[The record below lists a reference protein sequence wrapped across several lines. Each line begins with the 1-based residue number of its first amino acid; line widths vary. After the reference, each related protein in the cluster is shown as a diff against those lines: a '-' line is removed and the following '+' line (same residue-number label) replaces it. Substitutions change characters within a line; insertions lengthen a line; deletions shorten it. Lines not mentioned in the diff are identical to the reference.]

1 VLVGLALGTF
11 AVGSPSDEQASA
23 RAELAALSRRIGEL
37 TRELNAVR
45 LTHGHELAALRR
57 IELRRAALSEQARD
71 IATRIRAHELSLEA
85 LEVQARASAAT
96 LAARRAKLASHTRV
110 AYASLRR
117 GPLQYL
123 LGQARPETLSR
134 ALALHGR
141 VLQVQVERLEAL
153 ERARAELASVR
164 AALDAESA
172 ALDLARTD
180 AARADASL
188 AEEQARRAQIIDT
201 LGAQLREGDSHI
213 ELLRADAGR
222 LQRLLRELHQELED
236 LPFDQTGREPFA
248 PQRGA
253 LPWPVAGRVS
263 HRFGTSRGPDLR
275 WQGVLIDS
283 PAGRQV
289 RAVAGGRVAY
299 ADWLRGFGL
308 LLIIEHGEGYMTLYG
323 RNESLFKEVGD
334 WVETGEPIAVVGD
347 SGGADGAGLYF
358 EIRHRGEP
366 QDPLAWVAPG
376 GPR

>member
-236 LPFDQTGREPFA
+236 LPFEDLARARP
-248 PQRGA
+248 A
-253 LPWPVAGRVS
+253 LAGRAD
-263 HRFGTSRGPDLR
+263 RL
-275 WQGVLIDS
+275 
-283 PAGRQV
+283 AGRAPGT
-289 RAVAGGRVAY
+289 RGRRRPRG
-299 ADWLRGFGL
+299 LRGL
-308 LLIIEHGEGYMTLYG
+308 AARL
-323 RNESLFKEVGD
+323 R
-334 WVETGEPIAVVGD
+334 AA
-347 SGGADGAGLYF
+347 AD
-358 EIRHRGEP
+358 HR
-366 QDPLAWVAPG
+366 A
-376 GPR
+376 R